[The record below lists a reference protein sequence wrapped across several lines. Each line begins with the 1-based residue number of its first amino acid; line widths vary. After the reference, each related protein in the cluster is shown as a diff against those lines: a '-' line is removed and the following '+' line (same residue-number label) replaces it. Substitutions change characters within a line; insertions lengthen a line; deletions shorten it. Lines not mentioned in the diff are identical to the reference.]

1 MKKLSFFHTPFSY
14 FFCQSFIFA
23 IQGGNKMKETNQE
36 NEKLLLSIKEASS
49 LIGISERA
57 MRDLSLELNIQV
69 RIGRR
74 VLIHKKKLE
83 KWIDRQVQNR

>member
-1 MKKLSFFHTPFSY
+1 
-14 FFCQSFIFA
+14 
-23 IQGGNKMKETNQE
+23 MKETNQE
-36 NEKLLLSIKEASS
+36 NEKLLLSIKEANS

>member
-1 MKKLSFFHTPFSY
+1 
-14 FFCQSFIFA
+14 
-23 IQGGNKMKETNQE
+23 MKETNQE

-49 LIGISERA
+49 LIGISERS

-83 KWIDRQVQNR
+83 KWIDYQVRH

>member
-1 MKKLSFFHTPFSY
+1 
-14 FFCQSFIFA
+14 
-23 IQGGNKMKETNQE
+23 MKETNQE
-36 NEKLLLSIKEASS
+36 SEKLLLSIKEASS

>member
-1 MKKLSFFHTPFSY
+1 
-14 FFCQSFIFA
+14 
-23 IQGGNKMKETNQE
+23 MKETNQE

-57 MRDLSLELNIQV
+57 RRDLSVELNIQV

-74 VLIHKKKLE
+74 VLIHKK
-83 KWIDRQVQNR
+83 N

>member
-1 MKKLSFFHTPFSY
+1 
-14 FFCQSFIFA
+14 
-23 IQGGNKMKETNQE
+23 MKETNQE

-83 KWIDRQVQNR
+83 KWLDRQVQNR

>member
-1 MKKLSFFHTPFSY
+1 
-14 FFCQSFIFA
+14 
-23 IQGGNKMKETNQE
+23 MKETNQE

-57 MRDLSLELNIQV
+57 MSDLSLELNIQV

>member
-1 MKKLSFFHTPFSY
+1 
-14 FFCQSFIFA
+14 
-23 IQGGNKMKETNQE
+23 MKETNQE

-83 KWIDRQVQNR
+83 KWIDYQVRH

>member
-1 MKKLSFFHTPFSY
+1 M
-14 FFCQSFIFA
+14 A
-23 IQGGNKMKETNQE
+23 EGGNKMKETNQE

-74 VLIHKKKLE
+74 VLIHKK
-83 KWIDRQVQNR
+83 N

>member
-1 MKKLSFFHTPFSY
+1 
-14 FFCQSFIFA
+14 
-23 IQGGNKMKETNQE
+23 MKETNQE

-74 VLIHKKKLE
+74 VLIHKKNLE

>member
-1 MKKLSFFHTPFSY
+1 
-14 FFCQSFIFA
+14 
-23 IQGGNKMKETNQE
+23 MKETNQE

-74 VLIHKKKLE
+74 VLIHKKKLK

>member
-1 MKKLSFFHTPFSY
+1 
-14 FFCQSFIFA
+14 
-23 IQGGNKMKETNQE
+23 MKETNQE

-57 MRDLSLELNIQV
+57 MRNLSLELNIQV

>member
-1 MKKLSFFHTPFSY
+1 
-14 FFCQSFIFA
+14 
-23 IQGGNKMKETNQE
+23 MKETNQE

-74 VLIHKKKLE
+74 FLIQKKKLE
-83 KWIDRQVQNR
+83 KWIDHQVQNR

>member
-1 MKKLSFFHTPFSY
+1 
-14 FFCQSFIFA
+14 
-23 IQGGNKMKETNQE
+23 MKETNQK

>member
-1 MKKLSFFHTPFSY
+1 
-14 FFCQSFIFA
+14 
-23 IQGGNKMKETNQE
+23 MKETNQE

-83 KWIDRQVQNR
+83 KWIV

>member
-1 MKKLSFFHTPFSY
+1 
-14 FFCQSFIFA
+14 
-23 IQGGNKMKETNQE
+23 MKETNQK

-83 KWIDRQVQNR
+83 KWSDRQVKNR

>member
-1 MKKLSFFHTPFSY
+1 
-14 FFCQSFIFA
+14 
-23 IQGGNKMKETNQE
+23 MKETNQE
-36 NEKLLLSIKEASS
+36 NEKLLLSIKEVSS

-83 KWIDRQVQNR
+83 KWIDYQVRH

>member
-1 MKKLSFFHTPFSY
+1 
-14 FFCQSFIFA
+14 
-23 IQGGNKMKETNQE
+23 MKETNQE

-74 VLIHKKKLE
+74 VLIHKKKFE

>member
-1 MKKLSFFHTPFSY
+1 
-14 FFCQSFIFA
+14 
-23 IQGGNKMKETNQE
+23 MKETNQE

>member
-1 MKKLSFFHTPFSY
+1 
-14 FFCQSFIFA
+14 
-23 IQGGNKMKETNQE
+23 MKETNQE

-83 KWIDRQVQNR
+83 KWIDCQVQNR

>member
-1 MKKLSFFHTPFSY
+1 
-14 FFCQSFIFA
+14 
-23 IQGGNKMKETNQE
+23 MKETNQE

-74 VLIHKKKLE
+74 VLIHKKKIR
-83 KWIDRQVQNR
+83 KMD

>member
-1 MKKLSFFHTPFSY
+1 MVSSHGQAHGFSPSY
-14 FFCQSFIFA
+14 V

>member
-1 MKKLSFFHTPFSY
+1 
-14 FFCQSFIFA
+14 
-23 IQGGNKMKETNQE
+23 MKETNQE

-57 MRDLSLELNIQV
+57 MRNLSLELNIQV
-69 RIGRR
+69 RIERR

>member
-1 MKKLSFFHTPFSY
+1 
-14 FFCQSFIFA
+14 
-23 IQGGNKMKETNQE
+23 MKETNQE

-83 KWIDRQVQNR
+83 KWIDHQVQKR

>member
-1 MKKLSFFHTPFSY
+1 
-14 FFCQSFIFA
+14 
-23 IQGGNKMKETNQE
+23 MKETNQE

-74 VLIHKKKLE
+74 VLIHKKNQKNGLTVKYKTGKNLTPILLYNEEILE
-83 KWIDRQVQNR
+83 ILLKI

>member
-1 MKKLSFFHTPFSY
+1 
-14 FFCQSFIFA
+14 
-23 IQGGNKMKETNQE
+23 MKETNQE
-36 NEKLLLSIKEASS
+36 NEKLLLSINEASS

-74 VLIHKKKLE
+74 VLIDKK
-83 KWIDRQVQNR
+83 N